1 MMCNEL
7 MFLIIHNN
15 NLQILIQVFWIHKN
29 EKKNCLRPFA
39 TTKIVIF
46 IKILFDIAMYNINI
60 SF

>member
-7 MFLIIHNN
+7 MFLTIHNN
-15 NLQILIQVFWIHKN
+15 NLQILIQVFWIHEN
-29 EKKNCLRPFA
+29 EKKNYLRPF
-39 TTKIVIF
+39 TTSGIVIF